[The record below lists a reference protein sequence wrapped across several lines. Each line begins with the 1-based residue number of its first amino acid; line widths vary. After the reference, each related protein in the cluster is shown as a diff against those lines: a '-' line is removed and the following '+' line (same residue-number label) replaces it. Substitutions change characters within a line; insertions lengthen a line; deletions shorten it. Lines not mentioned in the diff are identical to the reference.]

1 MNYQALG
8 EYHAYK
14 KQAEDAAM
22 KRFALLHNLSTHTKA
37 LADNPAKPVDVS
49 EIRASVDQIDAAE
62 RELQAAIKR
71 ANEAAALCG
80 ENGIAA
86 ESLMRKQG

>member
-22 KRFALLHNLSTHTKA
+22 RRFALLHNLSMHINA
-37 LADNPAKPVDVS
+37 LADNPGRPVDVS
-49 EIRASVDQIDAAE
+49 EIRAAVDQIDAAE
-62 RELQAAIKR
+62 RELRASIKR

-86 ESLMRKQG
+86 ENLMRKQG

>member
-22 KRFALLHNLSTHTKA
+22 ARFALLHNLSTKA
-37 LADNPAKPVDVS
+37 RNMSESPAKPVDFS
-49 EIRASVDQIDAAE
+49 EIRAEIDQIESVDKE
-62 RELQAAIKR
+62 MHAAINR
-71 ANEAAALCG
+71 ANDASALCG
-80 ENGIAA
+80 EKTISPASFA
-86 ESLMRKQG
+86 KAVS

>member
-22 KRFALLHNLSTHTKA
+22 KRFALLHNLSTHTRS
-37 LADNPAKPVDVS
+37 LADNPGKPVDAS
-49 EIRASVDQIDAAE
+49 EIRASVDQIDAA
-62 RELQAAIKR
+62 
-71 ANEAAALCG
+71 ALCG
-80 ENGIAA
+80 ENGITA
-86 ESLMRKQG
+86 ENLMRKQG